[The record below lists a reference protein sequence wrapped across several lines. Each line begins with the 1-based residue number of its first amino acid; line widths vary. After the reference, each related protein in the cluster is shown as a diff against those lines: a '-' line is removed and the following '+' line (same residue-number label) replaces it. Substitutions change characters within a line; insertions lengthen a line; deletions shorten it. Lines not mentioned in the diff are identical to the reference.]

1 MYHLSESLLRWVTAV
16 DSAVNGLM
24 IERELFIN
32 VKETPQA
39 FLSTSTFSSFL
50 FTSASFLFSSEIAC
64 GGEEKAREGEEL
76 ERKRESK
83 VSKASSV
90 HHSLL
95 SPLFCLSCL
104 LSSHD
109 DIIHL
114 RNICMVI

>member
-1 MYHLSESLLRWVTAV
+1 
-16 DSAVNGLM
+16 M

-90 HHSLL
+90 HHSLIISASFIVFTFIL
-95 SPLFCLSCL
+95 SFMPF
-104 LSSHD
+104 
-109 DIIHL
+109 
-114 RNICMVI
+114 VIT